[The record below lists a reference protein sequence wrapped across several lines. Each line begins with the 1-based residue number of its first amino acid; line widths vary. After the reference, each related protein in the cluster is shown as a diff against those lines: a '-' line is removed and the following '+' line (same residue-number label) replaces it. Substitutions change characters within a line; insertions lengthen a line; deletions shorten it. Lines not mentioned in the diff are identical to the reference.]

1 MNSVEYHE
9 QLGGKIEIISRA
21 KIESHEDL
29 SLAYTPGV
37 ADACL
42 AIVADKEKVYS
53 LTRKHNL
60 VAVITDGSAVLG
72 LGNIGPE
79 ASLPV
84 MEGKCVLF
92 KEFGGVDAMP
102 IALATQNTEEIIQ
115 TIKNIAPMFGG
126 INLEDISAPRCFE
139 IERRLQELLDI
150 PVFHDD
156 QHGTAIVVLAALYNA
171 LKVVGKQLPQVSI
184 VVNGA
189 GAAGLSIVQ
198 LLLDAGAIDVTV
210 VDSKGI
216 IYEAREGVTGEKAV
230 IAKRT
235 NRRQLKGT
243 IADAIADSDV
253 FIGVSKGNS
262 VTSEMVKTMHQDAIV
277 FALANPTP
285 EIMPDLA
292 KAGGARV
299 IATGRSDFPNQ
310 VNNVLV
316 FPGVFRGLL
325 DGRIHQVTGAMQLK
339 AARALADYVKQPNET
354 MILPSPL
361 DKRVSAIVAEAIR
374 S

>member
-9 QLGGKIEIISRA
+9 QLGGKIEMISRV
-21 KIESHEDL
+21 KIVTREDL

-37 ADACL
+37 AEACQ
-42 AIVADKEKVYS
+42 AIVADKENVYR

-92 KEFGGVDAMP
+92 KEFGGVDAFP
-102 IALATQNTEEIIQ
+102 IALSTQNTEEIIE

-126 INLEDISAPRCFE
+126 INLEDIAAPRCFE
-139 IERRLQELLDI
+139 VERRLQKLLNI

-171 LKVVGKQLPQVSI
+171 LKVVGKQLPQVS
-184 VVNGA
+184 VVINGA
-189 GAAGLSIVQ
+189 GAAGLSIAQ
-198 LLLDAGAIDVTV
+198 LLLDAGAVDITV

-216 IYEAREGVTGEKAV
+216 IYETREDIDGEKAV

-235 NRRQLKGT
+235 NRRQLKGS

-253 FIGVSKGNS
+253 FIGVSKGNI
-262 VTSEMVKTMHQDAIV
+262 VTSEMVKSMHQDAIV

-285 EIMPDLA
+285 EIMPDFA

-299 IATGRSDFPNQ
+299 VATGRSDFPNQ
-310 VNNVLV
+310 VNNVLA

-325 DGRIHQVTGAMQLK
+325 DGRIQQVTEAMQLK
-339 AARALADYVKQPNET
+339 AARALADYVKQPNED

-361 DKRVSAIVAEAIR
+361 DKQVSAVIAEAIR